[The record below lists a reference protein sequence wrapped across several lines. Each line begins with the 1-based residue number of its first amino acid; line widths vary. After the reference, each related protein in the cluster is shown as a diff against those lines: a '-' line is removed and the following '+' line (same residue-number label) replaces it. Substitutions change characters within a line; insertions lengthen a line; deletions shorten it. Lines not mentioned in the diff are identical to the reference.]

1 VHQPRVARIWTT
13 ALVIMAFGQVLTRLG
28 VLQVRRIR
36 ASRLRMVTG
45 SLPVGPYADRTAR

>member
-1 VHQPRVARIWTT
+1 VARIWTT